1 MTQKAPL
8 KRGLTGLKMEGLMEQ
23 KRKTVLKLTL
33 LDLCDILTNDQI
45 ESIIALAE
53 DLSDAPHTYKLGEV
67 HSL

>member
-1 MTQKAPL
+1 
-8 KRGLTGLKMEGLMEQ
+8 MEEN
-23 KRKTVLKLTL
+23 RKTALKLTL

-53 DLSDAPHTYKLGEV
+53 DLSDAPHTCKLGEA